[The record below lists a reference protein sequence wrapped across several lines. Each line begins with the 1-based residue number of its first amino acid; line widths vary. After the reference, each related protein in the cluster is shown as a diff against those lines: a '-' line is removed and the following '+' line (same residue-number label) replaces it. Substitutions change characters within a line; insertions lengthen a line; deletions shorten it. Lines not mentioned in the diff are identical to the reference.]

1 MKIELEMDD
10 DEFAELLRKTLKTLY
25 ESVCNTYKF
34 DVLGGENAYFPFFST
49 DPLEEKRQLE
59 RFIDSVAAVHNY
71 YATYEERIGC
81 EDIGHT

>member
-81 EDIGHT
+81 EDISHT